1 LLEDFAPRI
10 FDFKNPGKG
19 FTLSHDR
26 EHHHGH
32 ARTGLRLALAG
43 VVTLGFVGFEAAA
56 GWRANSLALL
66 TDAVHNLT
74 DALALGLSWWA
85 HRLAV
90 LPANSGKTFGYHRAG
105 ILAALVNSFTL
116 ALISFGIFHEAW
128 GRFQAPPEVA
138 SDLLMAVGAAA
149 FVVNLFTAWLVSH
162 GHEHDL
168 NLRAAFLHL
177 LGDVFSTFGAIA
189 AGVGIWLTG
198 MQWLDPAASALIG
211 LLILA
216 NAWGILRETV
226 NILLES
232 TPDDIDMSLMVR
244 DFLQVEGVKGV
255 HDLHVWSISK
265 RLRML
270 SAHVVTENLSIAEGA
285 EILRRLRARLRESHG
300 IDHTTL
306 QLECEGC
313 DPDSLYCDIADAH
326 ERHFHAHEH

>member
-1 LLEDFAPRI
+1 
-10 FDFKNPGKG
+10 
-19 FTLSHDR
+19 
-26 EHHHGH
+26 
-32 ARTGLRLALAG
+32 
-43 VVTLGFVGFEAAA
+43 
-56 GWRANSLALL
+56 
-66 TDAVHNLT
+66 
-74 DALALGLSWWA
+74 
-85 HRLAV
+85 
-90 LPANSGKTFGYHRAG
+90 LPAHSGKTFGYHRAG
-105 ILAALVNSFTL
+105 ILVALVNSFTL
-116 ALISFGIFHEAW
+116 ALIAFGIFHEAW
-128 GRFQAPPEVA
+128 ERFRNPPEVA
-138 SDLLMAVGAAA
+138 SEILMEVGAAA
-149 FVVNLFTAWLVSH
+149 FAVNLFTAWLVSH

-198 MQWLDPAASALIG
+198 LQWLDPAASLLIG

-232 TPDDIDMSLMVR
+232 TPEDIDMSEMVR

-270 SAHVVTENLSIAEGA
+270 SAHVVAENVSIAEGG
-285 EILRRLRARLRESHG
+285 EILRRLRRRLHEGYG

-306 QLECEGC
+306 QLECEVC
-313 DPDSLYCDIADAH
+313 DPDTLYCDIAEGH
-326 ERHFHAHEH
+326 GRHEH